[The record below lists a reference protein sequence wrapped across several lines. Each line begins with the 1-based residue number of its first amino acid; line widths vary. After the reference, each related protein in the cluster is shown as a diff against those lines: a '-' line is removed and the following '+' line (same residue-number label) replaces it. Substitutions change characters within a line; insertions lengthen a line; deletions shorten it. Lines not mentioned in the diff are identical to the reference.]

1 MCTTTFDLELALRDY
16 VTHLDPAT
24 PAADAVSVVRELAR
38 LARIATAGIMRLAA
52 RAGEHTAWRDE
63 HHPDPG
69 SWLADLIGLS
79 TFDGRRL
86 HHASHHQD
94 VCTLTWEQLTAGN
107 IPPLKAVEVIHAA
120 VAAATAR
127 AQHATATAADDDAA
141 AADAAAGGDDGPSDD
156 VGQAPADVEAELLDL
171 ASRRTGTL
179 YRLRNER
186 ARYEAAARDQD
197 QQADHLHTS
206 RDLSYR
212 PYPDGASGGAW
223 RLPPLHDATI
233 RHIIDAEA
241 DRLAKDYRARGLP
254 IPNRGALRADA
265 FLHLL
270 TGRLP
275 QPPPSP
281 QPPPARATRSRR
293 RPTPARPTTRTG
305 RRPGPADTAPPV
317 STPAPA
323 ADADA
328 GVDAGALPL
337 DIEPD
342 PTLTHPLL
350 RPHLPITEIVV
361 RVDGEALHRGI
372 LLAGEVCQIQG
383 TGPIPIATAFELVAH
398 GLLDILVHHHG
409 RPLWVACLGA
419 QARQPFY
426 PQGGRPPRPPRQRT
440 RILLRIQAD
449 TPLGATRTH
458 LLRLLPEA
466 VVDLYERNKR
476 DPWAYNLDIRR
487 YPRPLLIAHRELH
500 PTCLDCGTD
509 LWLERDHE
517 LALALGGRTTLA
529 NLTGRCPRCHR
540 TKTRRDTP
548 HTTRRRRQ
556 RGKRKPTPVAA
567 EGP

>member
-1 MCTTTFDLELALRDY
+1 MCTTAFDLELALRDY

-24 PAADAVSVVRELAR
+24 PAADAVSVIRELAR
-38 LARIATAGIMRLAA
+38 LARIATADIMKMAA

-94 VCTLTWEQLTAGN
+94 VCPRTWEQLTAGN

-127 AQHATATAADDDAA
+127 AQHATPADDNAA
-141 AADAAAGGDDGPSDD
+141 AAAGDASVDD

-171 ASRRTGTL
+171 AARRTGTL

-212 PYPDGASGGAW
+212 THPDGASGGAR
-223 RLPPLHDATI
+223 RLPPLHDACI

-254 IPNRGALRADA
+254 IPNRGVLRADA

-275 QPPPSP
+275 QPPPGP
-281 QPPPARATRSRR
+281 QPPGRATRSRR
-293 RPTPARPTTRTG
+293 RPTPVRPTTRTG
-305 RRPGPADTAPPV
+305 RQAAPADTAPAPTPV
-317 STPAPA
+317 SE
-323 ADADA
+323 
-328 GVDAGALPL
+328 LPL
-337 DIEPD
+337 DVDAD
-342 PTLTHPLL
+342 PMELTHPLL
-350 RPHLPITEIVV
+350 RPHLPMTEIVV

-383 TGPIPIATAFELVAH
+383 TGPIPVATAFELLAH
-398 GLLDILVHHHG
+398 GLLDILVHHRG

-426 PQGGRPPRPPRQRT
+426 PQGGRPPRPARQRT

-449 TPLGATRTH
+449 TPLGATRAH

-476 DPWAYNLDIRR
+476 DPWAYDLDIRR

-500 PTCLDCGTD
+500 PTCTDCGTD

-548 HTTRRRRQ
+548 HTTRAARRRRQ
-556 RGKRKPTPVAA
+556 RGKRKPTPTTAQ
-567 EGP
+567 GP